1 MKYGKLVDGALEKA
15 PSYLKVGTSYVFNP
29 SAQQYAGAGWL
40 PVDDAWPAAP
50 EGKVVASWTWVS
62 DGKTISR
69 QCEYKEAP
77 EPEKLDVS
85 TLSGLKSAAE
95 KFAAALGF
103 ATCLALA
110 CRAVPVEK
118 AALANLDIDT
128 AEVVLNVDASAFLST
143 NYMDDVDAALA
154 GKADASNSVQYV
166 ADKNGNPTAVTIG
179 NRATNRLVGASSFA
193 LGTNT
198 AASGTCS
205 IAMGYRACATNDY
218 SFVWNR
224 GITIIPYYSHGNGTF
239 NLNPTGGLGGLYI
252 GATSLADT
260 LAGLLPVSFTNQTNV
275 ALGSGAE
282 AKEYSSGGHSV
293 AIGNGAKAPK
303 SSTAVGAGAKAS
315 GTYSTAVGRDADAS
329 YGSTALGD
337 ISKATG
343 HNSSALGSNAQATN
357 DYSVALGGGAWSFG
371 VYSTA
376 LGYNAEAPGPYSTA
390 LGSGAAAEGNS
401 STALGYVAKASGS
414 NSSALGYNAEA
425 SGFDSIALG
434 ASAKASSD
442 HSIALGALAQATH
455 TNSVVLNAT
464 GNYRDSQ
471 GDGTI
476 TLAVQNGLADVY
488 VGTTSLADAV
498 SNAVSGMVPVLDKVR
513 VGGKLYNVSVSD
525 GALALTPAEEG
536 GGSE

>member
-69 QCEYKEAP
+69 QCEYKESP

-110 CRAVPVEK
+110 CRAAPVEK
-118 AALANLDIDT
+118 AALADLDIDT

-179 NRATNRLVGASSFA
+179 NRVTNFLVGASSFA

-198 AASGTCS
+198 AASGTRS
-205 IAMGYRACATNDY
+205 IAMGYRAYATNDD

-224 GITIIPYYSHGNGTF
+224 DSWFVTYYSHGKGTF
-239 NLNPTGGLGGLYI
+239 NLNPVGGLGGVYI

-282 AKEYSSGGHSV
+282 AKEYSSGGYSV

-303 SSTAVGAGAKAS
+303 SSTAVGAGAEANGS
-315 GTYSTAVGRDADAS
+315 FYSTALGNVAKAS
-329 YGSTALGD
+329 ALGSTALGYGA
-337 ISKATG
+337 KASGT
-343 HNSSALGSNAQATN
+343 
-357 DYSVALGGGAWSFG
+357 
-371 VYSTA
+371 YSTA
-376 LGYNAEAPGPYSTA
+376 LGYNAEASGP
-390 LGSGAAAEGNS
+390 
-401 STALGYVAKASGS
+401 
-414 NSSALGYNAEA
+414 
-425 SGFDSIALG
+425 DSIALG
-434 ASAKASSD
+434 VSAKASGD
-442 HSIALGALAQATH
+442 HSIALGVAAQATH
-455 TNSVVLNAT
+455 ANSVVLNAT
-464 GNYRDSQ
+464 GTNRGSL
-471 GDGTI
+471 GNGTI
-476 TLAVQNGLADVY
+476 TLGVQNGLADVY

-513 VGGKLYNVSVSD
+513 VSGKLYNVSVSD